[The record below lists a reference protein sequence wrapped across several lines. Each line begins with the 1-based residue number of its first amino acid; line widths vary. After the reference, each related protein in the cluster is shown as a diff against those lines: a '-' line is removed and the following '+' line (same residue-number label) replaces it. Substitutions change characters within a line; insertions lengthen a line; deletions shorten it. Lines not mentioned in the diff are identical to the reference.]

1 MRPAVKIRSERLTTC
16 RVAPDGS
23 SIGLDFV
30 DRAGAAVTVELP
42 IEQAEAVVMTL
53 PRLLACA
60 VKRRT
65 GNDEARYVF
74 SLNEWSIES
83 AKDQAC
89 LIATLK
95 TTDGFEV
102 SFGIPF
108 EACQALGWNLQQGA
122 DRARVGDDEE
132 TVATTAAARFN

>member
-1 MRPAVKIRSERLTTC
+1 MKIRSERLTTC

-30 DRAGAAVTVELP
+30 DRAGAVVTVELP

-53 PRLLACA
+53 PHLLACA
-60 VKRRT
+60 VKQRT

-74 SLNEWSIES
+74 GLNEWSLES
-83 AKDQAC
+83 ARDQAC
-89 LIATLK
+89 VIATLK

-102 SFGIPF
+102 SFAIPF
-108 EACQALGWNLQQGA
+108 EACQPLGFSLQQGA
-122 DRARVGDDEE
+122 DEARVADDGDDAVAVA
-132 TVATTAAARFN
+132 TVTTAARLN

>member
-1 MRPAVKIRSERLTTC
+1 MKIRSERLTTC

-23 SIGLDFV
+23 SIGLEFI
-30 DRAGAAVTVELP
+30 DRGGAAVTVEFP

-60 VKRRT
+60 VKQRT

-74 SLNEWSIES
+74 SLDEWSIES
-83 AKDQAC
+83 VRDQAC

-102 SFGIPF
+102 SFAIPF
-108 EACQALGWNLQQGA
+108 ETCQSLGFSLQKSA
-122 DRARVGDDEE
+122 VDARVAGDEE
-132 TVATTAAARFN
+132 MIVTAAAIIN